1 MDKEAITKIRNDF
14 PILKQKINGNRLAYL
29 DNAATMQMPV
39 PILHKINSFYQTSYA
54 NVHRSVDTLGFNA
67 TKQYEEARG
76 KVASFI
82 NAADTNE
89 IIFTSG
95 CTDSLNLVAATY
107 GEQNI
112 HEQDEIV
119 LTIMEHHSNLL
130 PWQQLAK
137 RKGAIL
143 KYIDLTESQ
152 TLDLDDVKKK
162 ITAKTKIVAIAHASN
177 ILGMMNPIEEVI
189 KIAHQVGAVVV
200 VDGAQ
205 AVSHF
210 PVDVQKMD
218 ADFYAFSGHKMLAP
232 TGIGVLYGKKQLLEI
247 GRAHV

>member
-1 MDKEAITKIRNDF
+1 M
-14 PILKQKINGNRLAYL
+14 
-29 DNAATMQMPV
+29 AT
-39 PILHKINSFYQTSYA
+39 I
-54 NVHRSVDTLGFNA
+54 
-67 TKQYEEARG
+67 
-76 KVASFI
+76 
-82 NAADTNE
+82 
-89 IIFTSG
+89 
-95 CTDSLNLVAATY
+95 
-107 GEQNI
+107 GE
-112 HEQDEIV
+112 
-119 LTIMEHHSNLL
+119 
-130 PWQQLAK
+130 

-218 ADFYAFSGHKMLAP
+218 ADFYAFSDTRCLHQQ
-232 TGIGVLYGKKQLLEI
+232 VLVFYMVKSNY
-247 GRAHV
+247 